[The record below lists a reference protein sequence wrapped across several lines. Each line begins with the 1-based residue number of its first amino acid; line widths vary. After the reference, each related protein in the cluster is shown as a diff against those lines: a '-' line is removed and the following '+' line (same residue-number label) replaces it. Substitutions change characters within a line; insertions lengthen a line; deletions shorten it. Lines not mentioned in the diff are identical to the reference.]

1 MPVLTGICTVNTG
14 MYIAFDKSLNICRC
28 LYYTFNDLY
37 YTFNDCKEK
46 SILRFYHVVGTVVS
60 VSQILFL
67 VKHNTMS

>member
-28 LYYTFNDLY
+28 LY